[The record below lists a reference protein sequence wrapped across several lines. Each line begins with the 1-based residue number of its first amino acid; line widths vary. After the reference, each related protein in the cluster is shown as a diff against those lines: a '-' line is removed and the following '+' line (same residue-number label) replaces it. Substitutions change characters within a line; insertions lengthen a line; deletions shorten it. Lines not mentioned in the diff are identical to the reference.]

1 MIVTSFESLPKELF
15 QLSMSLQVVG
25 QGNEFE
31 FASVLNSLLDCLIL
45 VQFLQINLV
54 FGVFDALMMF
64 SSCWTFDYVL
74 QVHDKMPK
82 RDHNLRK
89 SLFC

>member
-1 MIVTSFESLPKELF
+1 MNINSSGRLWRRVIVTSFESLPKELF

-45 VQFLQINLV
+45 VQFLL
-54 FGVFDALMMF
+54 DKF
-64 SSCWTFDYVL
+64 SLWGF
-74 QVHDKMPK
+74 
-82 RDHNLRK
+82 
-89 SLFC
+89 